1 MDTVLWQTEQFPH
14 TEHFLQLLLLCGA
27 DVEERRDHVGEQAEE
42 GDSQGERQ
50 DLGWHNQ
57 YNQHKC

>member
-27 DVEERRDHVGEQAEE
+27 DVEERGDNVSEEPEE
-42 GDSQGERQ
+42 GDPERER
-50 DLGWHNQ
+50 
-57 YNQHKC
+57 